1 MNCKI
6 EDTNDYTHNQ
16 VRLQSF
22 ALQSQN
28 KIILENTSFG
38 WPFRII
44 KVGKHPQDKSPTF
57 QYLLNAQIQ

>member
-16 VRLQSF
+16 VRLQS
-22 ALQSQN
+22 LTLWSQN

-38 WPFRII
+38 
-44 KVGKHPQDKSPTF
+44 
-57 QYLLNAQIQ
+57 